1 MCIYPSQAFLD
12 PGISWD
18 RATEV
23 ENAPVFLILEIKH
36 FFWKDTKF
44 VKASTKNSCS
54 LRSQNQNLSRRQ
66 VLGFLP
72 GVLAMRQPLRS
83 WRLLNWHIG
92 APAALEYHF
101 IFTSADT
108 DKDIKIDQVTLAH
121 RYAIFLC
128 SLDVEI

>member
-1 MCIYPSQAFLD
+1 MHTMCIYPSQAFLD

-23 ENAPVFLILEIKH
+23 ENAPVFLTLETKHILEGHKIGTKH
-36 FFWKDTKF
+36 QQ
-44 VKASTKNSCS
+44 KNFCS

-92 APAALEYHF
+92 APAPLEYHF
-101 IFTSADT
+101 IFIGTQAQT
-108 DKDIKIDQVTLAH
+108 QT
-121 RYAIFLC
+121 
-128 SLDVEI
+128 